1 MNTNDTNSEKA
12 NFIDHLAR
20 RMTWPR
26 FFFALGLIVFWT
38 TIIFPFYWMVSSSF
52 KTGEQMAGR
61 APVFVPT
68 ELRWDAYL
76 ELFDPSPEYT
86 RYLWNHVWYRLLGGY
101 NIQFD
106 APRERFQDFGVNVI
120 NSLFVAVPTALI
132 AVILSMLG
140 AYAVARLNFRGKDFL
155 LNSILIIYLFPG
167 ILLIIPLF
175 AMLSQLSQYVG
186 VEVQDNL
193 PVLIFTYLAQ
203 TLPVALYMLAN
214 YFRTIPDEIEQAA
227 LIDGC
232 TRLGVIWRVTMPLAV
247 PALVSVAI
255 YTFMIAWNEFLYA
268 LVFLNDRFMFTMPIK
283 INAIF
288 NDPSPRMEVVMAA
301 STVMSLP
308 VMVLFLALERFLA
321 EGLSAGGVKG

>member
-1 MNTNDTNSEKA
+1 MATADTQKA

-26 FFFALGLIVFWT
+26 FFFALGMTIFWT
-38 TIIFPFYWMVSSSF
+38 SIIFPFYWMVSSSF
-52 KTGEQMAGR
+52 KTGAEIAGR
-61 APVFVPT
+61 APVFVPPA
-68 ELRWDAYL
+68 LRGDAYL
-76 ELFDPSPEYT
+76 ELFDPSPAYLNYT
-86 RYLWNHVWYRLLGGY
+86 WQHVWYRLLGGY
-101 NIQFD
+101 NIQFEAVRD
-106 APRERFQDFGVNVI
+106 RFQDFGVNVI
-120 NSLFVAVPTALI
+120 NSIFVAVPTALI
-132 AVILSMLG
+132 AVILAMLG
-140 AYAVARLNFRGKDFL
+140 AYAVARLKFRGKEFL
-155 LNSILIIYLFPG
+155 LNSILMIYLFPG

-175 AMLSQLSQYVG
+175 AMLSQMSQWVG
-186 VEVQDNL
+186 IEVQDNL
-193 PVLIFTYLAQ
+193 AVLVLTYLAQ

-288 NDPSPRMEVVMAA
+288 NDPSPRMQVVMAA
-301 STVMSLP
+301 STVMSVP